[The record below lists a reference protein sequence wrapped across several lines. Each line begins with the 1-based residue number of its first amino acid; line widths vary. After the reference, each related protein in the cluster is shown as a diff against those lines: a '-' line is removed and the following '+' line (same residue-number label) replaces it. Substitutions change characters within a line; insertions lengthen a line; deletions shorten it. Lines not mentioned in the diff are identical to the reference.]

1 MSRRVAV
8 TGSAS
13 GIGRAVSDLLLQQG
27 DTVIG
32 VDRADAAVCAD
43 LSVPSGRHAAAAE
56 VRQQCDGVLDA
67 LVACAGL
74 ADSDPTT
81 VAVNYFGVVE
91 LVEALRPAL
100 AAAEAPRVGI
110 VASISGTQS
119 FDSDVVAACLD
130 GDEDTA
136 LRCAA
141 DVLERGKWQQVY
153 PSSKVALA
161 RWLRRTAV
169 APGWADAGISLNAV
183 APGVVRTPMSESML
197 RDDSMRAAA
206 EQAVPMPLHGI
217 AAAADVARPLCWLVS
232 PQTTH
237 ITGQMLYVDGGA
249 EATLRGP
256 EAF

>member
-1 MSRRVAV
+1 MSRCVAV

-13 GIGRAVSDLLLQQG
+13 GIGRAVADLLVQQG

-43 LSVPSGRHAAAAE
+43 LSLAAGRRAAAAE
-56 VRQQCDGVLDA
+56 VRQRCGGVLDA
-67 LVACAGL
+67 VVACAGL
-74 ADSDPTT
+74 ANPDPAT

-91 LVEALRPAL
+91 FVEELHPVLV
-100 AAAEAPRVGI
+100 AAEAPRVGV
-110 VASISGTQS
+110 VASISGTQP
-119 FDSDVVAACLD
+119 FDTGVLDACLD

-141 DVLERGKWQQVY
+141 DVIARGDWQQVY
-153 PSSKVALA
+153 PSSKAAVT

-206 EQAVPMPLHGI
+206 EKAVPMPLHGL

-232 PQTTH
+232 AQATH
-237 ITGQMLYVDGGA
+237 ITGQVLYVDGGA

-256 EAF
+256 QAF